1 MAEVEES
8 LALIQTHLD
17 QAASQGTTNSTKQHQ
32 ITYSSSNSPQRHAPR
47 YLGEVSDIQFFNLAK
62 RTLGDVGSSP
72 EEVEEVVDSYDQ
84 EEAIPAR
91 QMRYELSVLPDPV
104 KAEEYLEAYFTTIH
118 IAYPFVP
125 KASFMR
131 TYRSLRSG
139 GDIDSLSPAWL
150 GLLCEHK
157 TAIAAC
163 SADQSGR
170 CSTCYW
176 KLLHFLS
183 SR

>member
-1 MAEVEES
+1 MES
-8 LALIQTHLD
+8 
-17 QAASQGTTNSTKQHQ
+17 NPP
-32 ITYSSSNSPQRHAPR
+32 SPHRHAPR
-47 YLGEVSDIQFFNLAK
+47 YLGEVSDIKFFNMAK
-62 RTLGDVGSSP
+62 RSLGDVGSSP
-72 EEVEEVVDSYDQ
+72 EEAEGIVDSYDQ

-139 GDIDSLSPAWL
+139 DNIDSLSPAWL
-150 GLLCEHK
+150 GLLCKHRME
-157 TAIAAC
+157 ACMCDC
-163 SADQSGR
+163 SADPKAR
-170 CSTCYW
+170 CSICYR
-176 KLLHFLS
+176 KLLQFFS
-183 SR
+183 